1 MHVRHRRLIGLAI
14 PVAALLLAFGR
25 PSQADP
31 NQATGQVMG
40 AGQPPRIVLG
50 GGSLRDPV
58 AEGVPDGEAPPTP
71 APRRA
76 ADEFRPIGTASPE
89 PDPPEPF
96 SIYEVRAGDGLVAIA
111 QRFGISMMT
120 LWWANDLDSKDL
132 EIGQRLVVPTVDGL
146 TVTTEA
152 GDTIGSLASKYDV
165 AAVAIAETNG
175 IRMSASLREGQRLLI
190 PGARGAP
197 IAIEDDLSA
206 GGAAWRWPVPGGHI
220 SQGFG
225 GDHYAYDIAAD
236 SGNPV
241 VAARTGKV
249 LFAGWRSNCGG
260 YQVWVDHGA
269 GVSTT
274 YNHLR
279 SVSVGAGQR
288 VQAGQALG
296 QVGSSG
302 CVTGPHL
309 HFEVWRGPIWNG
321 GTRLD
326 PGTLY

>member
-1 MHVRHRRLIGLAI
+1 MALAI
-14 PVAALLLAFGR
+14 GQ
-25 PSQADP
+25 PSQP
-31 NQATGQVMG
+31 NANVATGQVVG
-40 AGQPPRIVLG
+40 AGQPPRIVLRG
-50 GGSLRDPV
+50 GPSRDGV
-58 AEGVPDGEAPPTP
+58 AEGVPNADVLPTP

-76 ADEFRPIGTASPE
+76 ADEFRPIETALPE
-89 PDPPEPF
+89 PEQPEPF
-96 SIYEVRAGDGLVAIA
+96 SIYQVRAGDGLVAIA

-132 EIGQRLVVPTVDGL
+132 QIGQRLVVPRVDGL
-146 TVTTEA
+146 TVVAEP
-152 GDTIGSLASKYDV
+152 GETIGSLASKYGV
-165 AAVAIAETNG
+165 AAAAIAETNG
-175 IRMSASLREGQRLLI
+175 VGVRTSLREGDRLLI

-197 IAIEDDLSA
+197 IAVEDETGT
-206 GGAAWRWPVPGGHI
+206 GGPTWQWPVPSGHL

-236 SGNPV
+236 SGNAV
-241 VAARTGKV
+241 VAARAGTV
-249 LFAGWRSNCGG
+249 LFAGWRNNCGG
-260 YQVWVDHGA
+260 YQVWVDHGD

-288 VQAGQALG
+288 VRAGQALG

-302 CVTGPHL
+302 CVTGPHV

-321 GTRLD
+321 GNRID
-326 PGTLY
+326 PGAFYLMAAALRPDGEHGPPQV